1 MGADKEREFM
11 NEQEYQ
17 TETYVA
23 PVPAGKASAWN
34 AKVSLWWFV
43 LVVGIGGLFLVSIWT
58 RIKAIDEVA
67 TPSKQKPEGGYWSY
81 RVKDFKVEASRSAE
95 MAMYREEEFK
105 RDLNVMGNDG
115 AELVALIAVPANYG
129 GNGLVYRAIFK
140 QRAKRE
146 NYIPDRNKA
155 DFDKA
160 WDAESKA
167 DREAIRKF

>member
-1 MGADKEREFM
+1 MARMNTDKEREFM

-17 TETYVA
+17 TETHVA
-23 PVPAGKASAWN
+23 PAPQPKGSLKPGIIALLLGVALLIGLLGQAWILRAPA
-34 AKVSLWWFV
+34 
-43 LVVGIGGLFLVSIWT
+43 T
-58 RIKAIDEVA
+58 
-67 TPSKQKPEGGYWSY
+67 KPEGGYWSY

-140 QRAKRE
+140 QRASRE